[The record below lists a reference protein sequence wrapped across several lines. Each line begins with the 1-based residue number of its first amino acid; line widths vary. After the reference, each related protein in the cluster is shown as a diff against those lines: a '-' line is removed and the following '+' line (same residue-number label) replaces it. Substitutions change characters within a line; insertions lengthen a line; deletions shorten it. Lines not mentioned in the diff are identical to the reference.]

1 MKSALR
7 VKPLVDRLEEGI
19 LALLLAFMTLI
30 TFVQVVLRYVFN
42 SGLVWSLEAT
52 TYSFAWLLLIG
63 ISYGV
68 RVKAHI
74 AVDIVTNRLPKNT
87 QRVFALLATALCLLY
102 AGLMF
107 YGSFVL
113 IDRMYMLGNFARDIA
128 LPKWLLTGIMPV
140 GFALLAFRFFQVGL
154 LIFKGENIGPAD
166 EETLLGVESSSNLID
181 KEEGSK

>member
-1 MKSALR
+1 MKDTQQD
-7 VKPLVDRLEEGI
+7 KPLVDRLEEGV

-68 RVKAHI
+68 RTHAHI
-74 AVDIVTNRLPKNT
+74 AVDLLTNRLPKNT
-87 QRVFALLATALCLLY
+87 QRLFGLLAAALCILY

-113 IDRMYMLGNFARDIA
+113 IDRMYMLGNHARDIA
-128 LPKWLLTGIMPV
+128 IPKWLLTGIMPV
-140 GFALLAFRFFQVGL
+140 GFALLAFRFFQAGL
-154 LIFKGENIGPAD
+154 LIFKGENIDAGD
-166 EETLLGVESSSNLID
+166 EEPSVGMVSSPNLIH
-181 KEEGSK
+181 EEGSK